1 MISVIIALII
11 GILVGKITKFHE
23 KILSPRKIK
32 IILVDRGHDKKAY
45 LEDNKR
51 CWDHGPT
58 EADAIGCLLLTY
70 PDKFNVEVVRKE
82 RERLGSMMVI

>member
-45 LEDNKR
+45 LEDNKGAGIM
-51 CWDHGPT
+51 DQQKLM
-58 EADAIGCLLLTY
+58 LLGVY
-70 PDKFNVEVVRKE
+70 F
-82 RERLGSMMVI
+82 